1 MQEIS
6 QTTEAEQPV
15 LLLAR
20 LPFEGF
26 YGSYLAEEGSS
37 VEERFAED
45 VVAGD
50 TNIYKKKYAAL
61 SASDVCDALYWASD
75 YRRGMQVVAR
85 EVVDAFAQRVKD
97 EYEIHLDLKFES
109 LSHPR
114 EYNFETDKLYV
125 HIPLEQVKTLLE
137 RVRDTTLQATI
148 EEHFTSGSNFFSFY
162 SNDIE
167 DWFAKPLQEWD
178 HNEVGTLLHALIED
192 LDWDLRICERLS
204 ERGVF
209 DDAMDA
215 AVDWK
220 DLERRLDSK
229 LAEVSQAAQPS

>member
-1 MQEIS
+1 MQ
-6 QTTEAEQPV
+6 QTAQNPAAEQP

-26 YGSYLAEEGSS
+26 YGSFLDEESDRC
-37 VEERFAED
+37 EERFAED
-45 VVAGD
+45 VVAGETSLYED
-50 TNIYKKKYAAL
+50 KYKAL
-61 SASDVCDALYWASD
+61 SASDVCEALYWASD
-75 YRRGMQVVAR
+75 YRKGMQVVAR
-85 EVVDAFAQRVKD
+85 AVVDGFAERVKD
-97 EYEIHLDLKFES
+97 EYGLDLELKFES
-109 LSHPR
+109 LTHPR

-148 EEHFTSGSNFFSFY
+148 EDRFTSRSGFFSFY

-167 DWFAKPLQEWD
+167 DWLAKPLQEWD
-178 HNEVGTLLHALIED
+178 HNEVGTLLHALIAED
-192 LDWDLRICERLS
+192 LDWDVAICGRLS
-204 ERGVF
+204 ETNLF

-215 AVDWK
+215 AVDWE

-229 LAEVSQAAQPS
+229 LAETLQAAQPS

>member
-1 MQEIS
+1 MQ
-6 QTTEAEQPV
+6 QTAQNPAAEQP

-26 YGSYLAEEGSS
+26 YDSFLSEGRDF

-50 TNIYKKKYAAL
+50 TNVYEDKYKAL

-75 YRRGMQVVAR
+75 YRKGTQVVAR
-85 EVVDAFAQRVKD
+85 AVVDAFVERVKD
-97 EYEIHLDLKFES
+97 EYEMALDLRFES
-109 LSHPR
+109 LTHPR

-125 HIPLEQVKTLLE
+125 HIPLEQVKALLE
-137 RVRDTTLQATI
+137 RVRNTTLKATI
-148 EEHFTSGSNFFSFY
+148 EDRFTSRSGFFSFY

-167 DWFAKPLQEWD
+167 DWLAKPLQEWD
-178 HNEVGTLLHALIED
+178 HNEVGTLLHALIAED
-192 LDWDLRICERLS
+192 LDWDVAICGRLS
-204 ERGVF
+204 ETNLF

-215 AVDWK
+215 AVDWQ

-229 LAEVSQAAQPS
+229 LAEVSQAAQPV